1 MQTLR
6 YTLCIAV
13 TKKERKQILAPAE
26 GCGLSV
32 SEFLYHVLN
41 ATDEFGKRYPEEA
54 QSAAP
59 AHIENPASGS
69 VKDIA
74 SGSVK
79 DIVSRA
85 LLVCTYMDSDVSLNT
100 TLKHRG
106 AQSRVHLC

>member
-1 MQTLR
+1 MHTLR

-13 TKKERKQILAPAE
+13 TKKEREQILALAE
-26 GCGLSV
+26 DCGLSV
-32 SEFLYHVLN
+32 SEFLYHVLT
-41 ATDEFGKRYPEEA
+41 ATDEFGKRYPDEA
-54 QSAAP
+54 PSAAP
-59 AHIENPASGS
+59 AHIENP
-69 VKDIA
+69 A

-85 LLVCTYMDSDVSLNT
+85 LLVCTYMNSDVSLNT